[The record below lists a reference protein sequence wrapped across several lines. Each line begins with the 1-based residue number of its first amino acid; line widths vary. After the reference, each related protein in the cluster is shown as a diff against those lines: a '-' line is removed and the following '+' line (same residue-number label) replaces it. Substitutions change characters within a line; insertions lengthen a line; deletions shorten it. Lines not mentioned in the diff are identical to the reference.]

1 MTPKPNEEPGPGKS
15 TADAAFDQLRKE
27 IANRNEVAH
36 QKARKIRDA
45 RDRKQVLERR
55 KRERM

>member
-1 MTPKPNEEPGPGKS
+1 MPKQTEEPGPGKS

-27 IANRNEVAH
+27 IASRNEVAH